1 MPKGMNLI
9 ILAGLILALILNSL
23 FVIDE
28 KEDGI
33 VFQFGEA
40 IRSDLPTGLNFKLP
54 IIQNVKKYDSRLQT
68 LDEEPNRILT
78 VESKYLIV
86 DSFVKYRIT
95 NVRTF
100 YDATSGSFI
109 NLNNLLGQ
117 RTAFELKNQFGRRTV
132 TELVSGERDQLMSDM
147 RENLGNSVSDLGIEI
162 IDFRVKR
169 IDLPPELSNSVYE
182 RMRSERNRL
191 AEELRAEGNELS
203 NEIRSTADKEKV
215 IILAEAYKTAE
226 QIRGDGDAK
235 AAAIYAESFSKD
247 PEFYEF
253 TRSMR
258 AYDATFNNKSDV
270 LLIDP
275 KSDFF
280 KYLNKS
286 KGDNLTVYEQ
296 YHPDLR
302 LTVG

>member
-1 MPKGMNLI
+1 MTKGMNLL

-40 IRSDLPTGLNFKLP
+40 IKSDLPTGLNFKLP
-54 IIQNVKKYDSRLQT
+54 IVQNVKKYDSRLQT

-86 DSFVKYRIT
+86 DSFVKYKIT
-95 NVRTF
+95 DVRTF
-100 YDATSGSFI
+100 YDATSGSFV

-132 TELVSGERDQLMSDM
+132 TELVSGERDQLMTAM
-147 RENLGNSVSDLGIEI
+147 RDNLGDSVSDLGIEI

-226 QIRGDGDAK
+226 QIRGDGDAT
-235 AAAIYAESFSKD
+235 AAAIYAESFSGD

-253 TRSMR
+253 TRSMK

-286 KGDNLTVYEQ
+286 KGDN
-296 YHPDLR
+296 
-302 LTVG
+302 

>member
-1 MPKGMNLI
+1 MTKGMNLL

-40 IRSDLPTGLNFKLP
+40 IKSDLPTGLNFKLP
-54 IIQNVKKYDSRLQT
+54 IVQNVKKYDSRLQT

-78 VESKYLIV
+78 VERKYLIV
-86 DSFVKYRIT
+86 DSFVKYKIT
-95 NVRTF
+95 DVRTF
-100 YDATSGSFI
+100 YDATSGSFV

-132 TELVSGERDQLMSDM
+132 TELVSGERDQLMTAM
-147 RENLGNSVSDLGIEI
+147 RDNLGDSVSDLGIEI

-215 IILAEAYKTAE
+215 IILAEAYKTSE
-226 QIRGDGDAK
+226 QIRGDGDAT
-235 AAAIYAESFSKD
+235 AAAIYAESFSGD

-253 TRSMR
+253 TRSMK

-286 KGDNLTVYEQ
+286 KGDN
-296 YHPDLR
+296 
-302 LTVG
+302 

>member
-1 MPKGMNLI
+1 MTKGMNLI
-9 ILAGLILALILNSL
+9 VLAGLILALILNSI

-40 IRSDLPTGLNFKLP
+40 IKTDLPTGLNFKLP

-132 TELVSGERDQLMSDM
+132 TELVSGERDQLMNDM
-147 RENLGNSVSDLGIEI
+147 RRNLGNSVADLGIEI

-203 NEIRSTADKEKV
+203 NEIRSAADKQRV
-215 IILAEAYKTAE
+215 ILLAEAYKTSE
-226 QIRGDGDAK
+226 QIRGEGDAK
-235 AAAIYAESFSKD
+235 AAAIYAAAFSKD
-247 PEFYEF
+247 SEFYEF

-258 AYDATFNNKSDV
+258 AYGATFNNKSDILV
-270 LLIDP
+270 IDP

-286 KGDNLTVYEQ
+286 KGTN
-296 YHPDLR
+296 
-302 LTVG
+302 

>member
-1 MPKGMNLI
+1 MTKGMNLLV
-9 ILAGLILALILNSL
+9 LAGLILALILNSI

-40 IRSDLPTGLNFKLP
+40 IKSDLPTGLNFKLP

-147 RENLGNSVSDLGIEI
+147 RKNLGNSGSDLGIEI

-169 IDLPPELSNSVYE
+169 IELPPELSNSVYE

-203 NEIRSTADKEKV
+203 NEIRSAADKQRV
-215 IILAEAYKTAE
+215 ILLAEAYKTSE
-226 QIRGDGDAK
+226 QIRGEGDAR
-235 AAAIYAESFSKD
+235 AAAIYAEAFSKD

-270 LLIDP
+270 LVIDP

-286 KGDNLTVYEQ
+286 KGNN
-296 YHPDLR
+296 
-302 LTVG
+302 

>member
-132 TELVSGERDQLMSDM
+132 TELVSGERDKLMSDM
-147 RENLGNSVSDLGIEI
+147 RENLVNSVSDLGIEI

-169 IDLPPELSNSVYE
+169 FYLTPELSNSVYE

-286 KGDNLTVYEQ
+286 KGDN
-296 YHPDLR
+296 
-302 LTVG
+302 

>member
-1 MPKGMNLI
+1 MNLI
-9 ILAGLILALILNSL
+9 ILAGLIFALVLNSL

-54 IIQNVKKYDSRLQT
+54 IVQNVKKYDSRLQT

-86 DSFVKYRIT
+86 DSFVKYKIT
-95 NVRTF
+95 DVRTF
-100 YDATSGSFI
+100 YDATSGSFV

-132 TELVSGERDQLMSDM
+132 TELVSGERDQLMTAM
-147 RENLGNSVSDLGIEI
+147 RDNLGDSVSDLGIEI

-215 IILAEAYKTAE
+215 IILAEAYKPAE
-226 QIRGDGDAK
+226 QIRGDGDAT
-235 AAAIYAESFSKD
+235 AAAIYAESFSGD

-253 TRSMR
+253 TRSMK

-286 KGDNLTVYEQ
+286 KGDN
-296 YHPDLR
+296 
-302 LTVG
+302 

>member
-1 MPKGMNLI
+1 MNLI

-40 IRSDLPTGLNFKLP
+40 IKSDLPTGLNFKLP
-54 IIQNVKKYDSRLQT
+54 IVQNVKKYDSRLQT

-86 DSFVKYRIT
+86 DSFVKYKIT
-95 NVRTF
+95 DVRTF
-100 YDATSGSFI
+100 YDATSGSFV

-132 TELVSGERDQLMSDM
+132 TELVSGERDQLMTAM
-147 RENLGNSVSDLGIEI
+147 RDNLGDSVSDLGIEI

-226 QIRGDGDAK
+226 QIRGDGDAT
-235 AAAIYAESFSKD
+235 AAAIYAESFSGD

-253 TRSMR
+253 TRSMK

-286 KGDNLTVYEQ
+286 KGDN
-296 YHPDLR
+296 
-302 LTVG
+302 

>member
-1 MPKGMNLI
+1 MNL
-9 ILAGLILALILNSL
+9 LILALILNSI

-40 IRSDLPTGLNFKLP
+40 IKSDLPTGLNFKLP
-54 IIQNVKKYDSRLQT
+54 IVQNVKKYDSRLQT

-86 DSFVKYRIT
+86 DSFVKYKIT
-95 NVRTF
+95 DVRTF
-100 YDATSGSFI
+100 YDATSGSFV

-132 TELVSGERDQLMSDM
+132 TELVSGERDQLMTAM
-147 RENLGNSVSDLGIEI
+147 RDNLGDSVSDLGIEI

-215 IILAEAYKTAE
+215 IILAEAYKTSE
-226 QIRGDGDAK
+226 QIRGDGDAT
-235 AAAIYAESFSKD
+235 AAAIYAESFSGD

-253 TRSMR
+253 TRSMK

-286 KGDNLTVYEQ
+286 KGDN
-296 YHPDLR
+296 
-302 LTVG
+302 

>member
-1 MPKGMNLI
+1 MNLI
-9 ILAGLILALILNSL
+9 VLAGLILALIINSI

-33 VFQFGEA
+33 VFQFVEA
-40 IRSDLPTGLNFKLP
+40 IKTDLPTGLNFKLP

-132 TELVSGERDQLMSDM
+132 TELVSGERDQLMNDM
-147 RENLGNSVSDLGIEI
+147 RRNLGNSVADLGIEI

-203 NEIRSTADKEKV
+203 NEIRSAADKQRV
-215 IILAEAYKTAE
+215 ILLAEAYKTSE
-226 QIRGDGDAK
+226 QIRGEGDAK
-235 AAAIYAESFSKD
+235 AAAIYAAAFSKD
-247 PEFYEF
+247 SEFYEF

-258 AYDATFNNKSDV
+258 AYGATFNNKSDILV
-270 LLIDP
+270 IDP

-286 KGDNLTVYEQ
+286 KGTN
-296 YHPDLR
+296 
-302 LTVG
+302 

>member
-1 MPKGMNLI
+1 MNKRLNLF
-9 ILAGLILALILNSL
+9 ILAGLIIALILNSL
-23 FVIDE
+23 YVIDE
-28 KEDGI
+28 KQDGI
-33 VFQFGEA
+33 VFQFGEV
-40 IRSDLPTGLNFKLP
+40 INSNIPTGLSFKLP
-54 IIQNVKKYDSRLQT
+54 IIQNVKKYDSRIQT

-78 VESKYLIV
+78 IESKYLIV

-100 YDATSGSFI
+100 YDATNGSFI

-132 TELVSGERDQLMSDM
+132 TELVSGERDQLMSNM
-147 RENLGNSVSDLGIEI
+147 RENLGSSVSDLGIEI

-169 IDLPPELSNSVYE
+169 IDLPPELSNSVHE

-215 IILAEAYKTAE
+215 IILAEAYKKSE
-226 QIRGDGDAK
+226 QIRGDGDAR
-235 AAAIYAESFSKD
+235 AAAIYAAAFSKD
-247 PEFYEF
+247 SEFYAF
-253 TRSMR
+253 TRSLR
-258 AYDATFNNKSDV
+258 GYGATFNNKSDI

-286 KGDNLTVYEQ
+286 KGTN
-296 YHPDLR
+296 P
-302 LTVG
+302 

>member
-9 ILAGLILALILNSL
+9 ILAGLILALILNSI

-40 IRSDLPTGLNFKLP
+40 IKSELPTGLNFKLP

-215 IILAEAYKTAE
+215 IILAEAYKTSE
-226 QIRGDGDAK
+226 QIRGDGDAT

-253 TRSMR
+253 TRSMK

-286 KGDNLTVYEQ
+286 KGDN
-296 YHPDLR
+296 
-302 LTVG
+302 